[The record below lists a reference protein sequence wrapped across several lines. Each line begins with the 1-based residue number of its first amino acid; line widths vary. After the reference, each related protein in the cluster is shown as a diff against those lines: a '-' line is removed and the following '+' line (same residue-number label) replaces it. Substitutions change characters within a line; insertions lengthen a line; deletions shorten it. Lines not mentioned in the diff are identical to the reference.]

1 MEIFKA
7 GKIGMG
13 FFGGLIFGPGNF
25 LGFDCCPAIWSFPS
39 PEIWSTPTPT
49 PREMNY
55 VVYNVCG
62 IVSYPCYHLNA
73 IADDDDPDTTHLYAE
88 YRLPSTQSFA
98 LIGGYWL
105 DPSKQ
110 VTIVSLSG
118 SWNKANDRLGTLRLI
133 SSSGISTRWTFFFF
147 ERKKN
152 GLKAEVEKL
161 SFNKCL
167 QIFLKLGGNAF
178 PILLKIQGV
187 SGRLLSKTF
196 LKYSRSWVTEK
207 KKKKTLLV

>member
-13 FFGGLIFGPGNF
+13 FLGGLIFGPGNF
-25 LGFDCCPAIWSFPS
+25 LGFDCCPASWSFPS

-49 PREMNY
+49 PWEMNY
-55 VVYNVCG
+55 VDYNICG

-105 DPSKQ
+105 DPSKH

-118 SWNKANDRLGTLRLI
+118 SWNKANDRRGTLRLI
-133 SSSGISTRWTFFFF
+133 SSSGISTRWTCFVK
-147 ERKKN
+147 EKKWIKMHKLLN
-152 GLKAEVEKL
+152 NLKK
-161 SFNKCL
+161 K
-167 QIFLKLGGNAF
+167 
-178 PILLKIQGV
+178 
-187 SGRLLSKTF
+187 R
-196 LKYSRSWVTEK
+196 SRSWEVNFQQVSSDIF
-207 KKKKTLLV
+207 KTRSKCFSDFVKNRRPLLAPLIENLFEI

>member
-1 MEIFKA
+1 MPLAAQPRSSTNKVQPNLLLKLYFSCYIIQSFMEIFKA

-13 FFGGLIFGPGNF
+13 YFGGLIFGPGNF

-55 VVYNVCG
+55 VVYNVCS
-62 IVSYPCYHLNA
+62 IVSYPSYHLNA
-73 IADDDDPDTTHLYAE
+73 ITDDDDPDTTHLYAE

-105 DPSKQ
+105 DPSKH

-118 SWNKANDRLGTLRLI
+118 SWNKANDRRGTLRLI
-133 SSSGISTRWTFFFF
+133 SSSGISTRWT
-147 ERKKN
+147 
-152 GLKAEVEKL
+152 
-161 SFNKCL
+161 C
-167 QIFLKLGGNAF
+167 FLK
-178 PILLKIQGV
+178 
-187 SGRLLSKTF
+187 
-196 LKYSRSWVTEK
+196 EK
-207 KKKKTLLV
+207 KMD